1 MKKQLLFLAMVV
13 TLILASCSSDKIQK
27 TTGTVKSIKDS
38 TMLVAIDKY
47 DISFDVSKARYD
59 NGAVMK
65 DDSVVI
71 HYIGDLRDKEAKA
84 VLIRLVTKKGTVVEA
99 VYDPSKELITTP
111 DPMPEE
117 QAKKL
122 EKFAKSG
129 KK

>member
-1 MKKQLLFLAMVV
+1 MKKQLLFLAMMV
-13 TLILASCSSDKIQK
+13 TLILASCTSGKIQK

-47 DISFDVSKARYD
+47 DIRFDVSKARYD

-71 HYIGDLRDKEAKA
+71 HYIGNLRDKEAKA
-84 VLIRLVTKKGTVVEA
+84 VLIRLVPKQGTVVEA

-111 DPMPEE
+111 DPMSEE
-117 QAKKL
+117 QARKL
-122 EKFAKSG
+122 EKFAKR
-129 KK
+129 K

>member
-1 MKKQLLFLAMVV
+1 MKKQLLSLSIVV
-13 TLILASCSSDKIQK
+13 TLIHASCSSDKIQK

-47 DISFDVSKARYD
+47 DIRFDVSKTRYD

-84 VLIRLVTKKGTVVEA
+84 VLIRLVPKQGTVVEA

-122 EKFAKSG
+122 EKFAKR
-129 KK
+129 K

>member
-1 MKKQLLFLAMVV
+1 MVV

-65 DDSVVI
+65 GDSVVI
-71 HYIGDLRDKEAKA
+71 HYIGDLREKKA
-84 VLIRLVTKKGTVVEA
+84 RALLLRLVPKKGTVVEA
-99 VYDPSKELITTP
+99 VYDPSKELIVGEKP
-111 DPMPEE
+111 LSEE
-117 QAKKL
+117 QVKKL
-122 EKFAKSG
+122 KKFSKS
-129 KK
+129 K